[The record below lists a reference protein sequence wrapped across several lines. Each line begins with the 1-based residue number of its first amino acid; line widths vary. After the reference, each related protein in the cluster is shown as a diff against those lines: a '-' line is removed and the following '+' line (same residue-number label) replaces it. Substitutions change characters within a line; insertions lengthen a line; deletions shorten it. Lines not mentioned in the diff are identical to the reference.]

1 MNEHINGSFADIS
14 LYHTLIFFT
23 GLLIIAVLIHM
34 LYNRRAP
41 NSIIAWLLSMIL
53 IPYVSIFLYFII
65 GSRKRKNR
73 YIKNN
78 LVLKDETTDKNIQ
91 NNIDRILRNYKIADA
106 KRNEEFK
113 LIFDPIQSYNEFLS
127 CIQNAK
133 KSIYISTFIFEYD
146 KVTKEIIK
154 ALINKAKEGVE
165 IKILID
171 SIGSINLYLLQYRLR
186 RLRNAGAKIE
196 FFMPIFEM
204 PFRNYINLRN
214 HRKIY
219 IFDNEK
225 VLSGGANLS
234 FDYLG
239 PTYSQKRWED
249 IMFSIVGPSVEQF
262 FEIFASDW
270 LYASEEKLTFAQNG
284 KNREIDGDIFLQV
297 VPSGPD
303 MDKDTLYEVLLSAI
317 YGAKEKIYIITPY
330 FIPNNS
336 LIQALIIAHHKGVDV
351 KLITPKE
358 ANHTIV
364 NLVRSSYMR
373 ELEEAGIKIYLYN
386 GSLLHAKAMLFDSHS
401 VMLGSVN
408 FDNRSLFLNYEV
420 VTFVYSGKIIK
431 EVEIWTQKL
440 ISNSSFGTKNVSH
453 SKRIFENLMRILAPQ
468 L

>member
-1 MNEHINGSFADIS
+1 MNEEIS
-14 LYHTLIFFT
+14 NAQNIYLYHGLIIFG
-23 GLLIIAVLIHM
+23 GLLIIAILIHM
-34 LYNRRAP
+34 LYHRRSPSA
-41 NSIIAWLLSMIL
+41 IIAWLLSIIL
-53 IPYVSIFLYFII
+53 VPYISVPLYFII

-73 YIKNN
+73 YKKSSLKLKNQP
-78 LVLKDETTDKNIQ
+78 TDQNIQ
-91 NNIDRILRNYKIADA
+91 NNIDRVLRNYKIADSSQN
-106 KRNEEFK
+106 KQF
-113 LIFDPIQSYNEFLS
+113 IVYTDPIKTYEIFMQCINE
-127 CIQNAK
+127 AK
-133 KSIYISTFIFEYD
+133 NSIHISTYIFEYD

-154 ALINKAKEGVE
+154 ALIKKSKEGLEIKILMDSLGSIVLYLFQYRLRELKKAGVE
-165 IKILID
+165 IK
-171 SIGSINLYLLQYRLR
+171 
-186 RLRNAGAKIE
+186 
-196 FFMPIFEM
+196 FFMPIFQM

-234 FDYLG
+234 NEYLG
-239 PTYSQKRWED
+239 ATYSKKRWQD
-249 IMFSIVGPSVEQF
+249 IMFLVEGSSVEQY

-270 LYASEEKLTFAQNG
+270 FYASDERLKFKRQ
-284 KNREIDGDIFLQV
+284 KMEIEGDIYLQV

-303 MDKDTLYEVLLSAI
+303 MDKDALYEALLSAI
-317 YGAKEKIYIITPY
+317 YGAKERIYIITPY

-336 LIQALIIAHHKGVDV
+336 LIEALIIAHHKGVDV

-386 GSLLHAKAMLFDSHS
+386 GAMLHAKAILFDNKS
-401 VMLGSVN
+401 VVLGSVN

-420 VTFVYSGKIIK
+420 ATFVYSIKIIN
-431 EVEIWTQKL
+431 EIEEWAEKL
-440 ISNSSFGTKNVSH
+440 ISNSSFGTKGVSDF
-453 SKRIFENLMRILAPQ
+453 KRVFENLMRIMAPQ

>member
-1 MNEHINGSFADIS
+1 MNEEIS
-14 LYHTLIFFT
+14 NAQNIYIYHVLLIFS
-23 GLLIIAVLIHM
+23 GLLIVAILIHM
-34 LYNRRAP
+34 LYHRRSPSA
-41 NSIIAWLLSMIL
+41 IIAWILSIIL
-53 IPYVSIFLYFII
+53 IPYLSVPLYLII
-65 GSRKRKNR
+65 GLRKRKNR
-73 YIKNN
+73 YKKSSLKLKNQPN
-78 LVLKDETTDKNIQ
+78 DQNRRFEIYTDSTKA
-91 NNIDRILRNYKIADA
+91 YEAFM
-106 KRNEEFK
+106 E
-113 LIFDPIQSYNEFLS
+113 
-127 CIQNAK
+127 CIENAK
-133 KSIYISTFIFEYD
+133 SSIYISTYIFEYD

-154 ALINKAKEGVE
+154 ALIKKANEGLE

-171 SIGSINLYLLQYRLR
+171 SLGSIVLYLTQFRLR
-186 RLRNAGAKIE
+186 ELKKAGVEIE
-196 FFMPIFEM
+196 FFMPIFQM

-234 FDYLG
+234 DEYLG
-239 PTYSQKRWED
+239 PVFCKKRWED
-249 IMFSIVGPSVEQF
+249 IMFLIEGSSVEQY

-270 LYASEEKLTFAQNG
+270 FYASGEKLKFAKEKQ
-284 KNREIDGDIFLQV
+284 EPQGDIYLQV

-303 MDKDTLYEVLLSAI
+303 TKRDALYEALLLAI

-336 LIQALIIAHHKGVDV
+336 LIEALIIAHHKGVDV

-373 ELEEAGIKIYLYN
+373 ELEEAGIKIHLYN
-386 GSLLHAKAMLFDSHS
+386 GAMLHAKAILFDDKS
-401 VMLGSVN
+401 VVLGSVN

-420 VTFVYSGKIIK
+420 AAFVYSPRVIG
-431 EVEIWTQKL
+431 EIETWADKL
-440 ISNSSFGTKNVSH
+440 IANSSFGTKNVSDF
-453 SKRIFENLMRILAPQ
+453 RRVFENLMRIMAPQ